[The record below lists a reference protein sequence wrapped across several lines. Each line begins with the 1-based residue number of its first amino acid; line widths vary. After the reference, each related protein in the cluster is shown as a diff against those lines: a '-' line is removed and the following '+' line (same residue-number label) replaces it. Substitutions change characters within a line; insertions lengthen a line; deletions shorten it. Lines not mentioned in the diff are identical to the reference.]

1 MDAIVKI
8 IITTGYQLSAI
19 LGFFF
24 VIGFILAR
32 IQTLT
37 QKIYYYSIGWRGIL
51 WTALIGTPVH
61 ELGHY
66 LFCKIFRHR
75 VQSVSLYQPNE
86 RTGALGS
93 VEHTYNPRSI
103 YQKIGNFFIG
113 AAPLIWGSLA
123 LVLLFRFVLPH
134 SEVVLPTVR
143 NLSLETPKTFLTD
156 VRLIGQSIFSQENF
170 YSVQFWVWLYISFAI
185 AVHLAPST
193 EDQKTMWRGLFWII
207 LLLILV
213 NTIGYFFNHNIT
225 QYILR
230 LKAYEGLFIFAFW
243 YALVV
248 SLVHAIVAFIMLL
261 PIRFLRRLF
270 L

>member
-1 MDAIVKI
+1 MFLILKTTLYQVFAIF
-8 IITTGYQLSAI
+8 GL
-19 LGFFF
+19 FF
-24 VIGFILAR
+24 VIGYILSKL
-32 IQTLT
+32 QTAT
-37 QKIYYYSIGWRGIL
+37 QKMYHTSIGWGGIL
-51 WTALIGTPVH
+51 WTAIIGTPVH

-66 LFCKIFRHR
+66 VFCKLFRHR
-75 VQSVSLYQPNE
+75 VLSISLYKPNQ
-86 RTGALGS
+86 RTGNLGS
-93 VEHTYNPRSI
+93 VDHSYNKKSL